1 MGSAAMTRPAA
12 AFRLLRDR
20 RAMMAVE
27 FAIVGSVMLVTS
39 LGVIDL
45 GMIIWTQGS
54 LQAVAADAARCGAI
68 SASGC
73 TAPNT
78 VQSYVQTQAGNWIM
92 STMVSGLTIN
102 INGAVNT
109 ATCPAISTGT
119 YETVQISTTYLSSWL
134 PPPLSNYTINVCAS
148 YAM

>member
-1 MGSAAMTRPAA
+1 MTGPATA
-12 AFRLLRDR
+12 LALLRNR
-20 RAMMAVE
+20 RAVASME
-27 FAIVGSVMLVTS
+27 FAIVGSVMFVCS

-68 SASGC
+68 SAAGC
-73 TAPNT
+73 TSTSA
-78 VQSYVQTQAGNWIM
+78 VQTYVKTEAATWIM
-92 STMVSGLTIN
+92 STMISGLTIN
-102 INGAVNT
+102 VNSAVNA
-109 ATCPAISTGT
+109 ATCPAISAGT

-134 PPPLSNYTINVCAS
+134 PPPLSNYTISVCAS

>member
-1 MGSAAMTRPAA
+1 MGSIAMTRSTAAPA
-12 AFRLLRDR
+12 LLRDR
-20 RAMMAVE
+20 RAVVAIE
-27 FAIVGSVMLVTS
+27 FAIVGVVLLVCS

-68 SASGC
+68 SAAGC
-73 TAPNT
+73 TTTSA
-78 VQSYVQTQAGNWIM
+78 VQTYVQTEAANWIM
-92 STMVSGLTIN
+92 STLISGLTIN
-102 INGAVNT
+102 VNGTVNA

-134 PPPLSNYTINVCAS
+134 PPPFSNYTINVCAS